1 MEARTQAIIGVVIF
15 CLIVLGVVYGVYYF
29 VSTVYEHKKIFIVNE
44 TKITKNQT
52 TEGYPSS
59 FLLYLKE
66 RSYELKAS
74 TYEKTAALYRNLG
87 NSSLLRNSTAGIWF
101 LAKADELD
109 KETRI
114 LRLKAAELREV
125 LRKTS
130 EYR

>member
-1 MEARTQAIIGVVIF
+1 MEARTQAIIGVIIF
-15 CLIVLGVVYGVYYF
+15 CLIVLGVVYGIYYF

-52 TEGYPSS
+52 AGYPSS

-109 KETRI
+109 KETQI
-114 LRLKAAELREV
+114 LRLKAAEVQEI